1 MLGILIVNT
10 GTAAAP
16 TEEAVRAHLREFLQ
30 DRHLINVPPLIW
42 RPILE
47 LFILPKR
54 PRRTLDRYIDF
65 WTPEGSPFMLESQAQ
80 RDEIARRLAHLIDEP
95 HEVRLAMRYG
105 QPSIRGAIEAFLD
118 ARVDRIIVLPM
129 YPQKTIPCAG
139 SVLDEFD
146 AQFAALTKARS
157 LSADAAPEVLRIDE
171 YWREPGYLDAL
182 AGSIRRCWS
191 YRPGSKLVMSYHSIP
206 VSYVTKGGD
215 TYPDA
220 AAETLRRTAEILGV
234 PEEDQVIAFQSRFD
248 SRRWVGPML
257 VPTVRRLAHLLRRLP
272 GDLSRHPVRGEG
284 RLPGCGRDRGDLRPV
299 IHLRARPWRRRC
311 VHGRDRAPYRASR
324 SPFITRPS
332 RPGTAHPMRGC
343 P

>member
-118 ARVDRIIVLPM
+118 ACVDRIIVLPM

-182 AGSIRRCWS
+182 AGSIRRCWA

-257 VPTVRRLAHLLRRLP
+257 VPTVRRLAAEGVRDIAVASPIFSVDCLETYHDIRFEAKAAYLDAAATAGISDPSFTYVPALGADAAFMDAIARLIARRA
-272 GDLSRHPVRGEG
+272 
-284 RLPGCGRDRGDLRPV
+284 
-299 IHLRARPWRRRC
+299 AR
-311 VHGRDRAPYRASR
+311 S
-324 SPFITRPS
+324 
-332 RPGTAHPMRGC
+332 
-343 P
+343 